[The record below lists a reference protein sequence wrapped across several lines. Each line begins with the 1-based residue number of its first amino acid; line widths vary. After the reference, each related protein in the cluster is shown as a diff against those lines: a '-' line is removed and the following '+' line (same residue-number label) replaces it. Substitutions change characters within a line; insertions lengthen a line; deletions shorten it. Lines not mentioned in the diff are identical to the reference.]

1 MTRRT
6 GISVMVAG
14 DHAELHDE
22 ASSSP
27 APGIERESAWTV
39 QCTFVQRVH

>member
-6 GISVMVAG
+6 GISAMVDG

-22 ASSSP
+22 DSSSP
-27 APGIERESAWTV
+27 MPGMERRSAWTV
-39 QCTFVQRVH
+39 RCTFVQQVH